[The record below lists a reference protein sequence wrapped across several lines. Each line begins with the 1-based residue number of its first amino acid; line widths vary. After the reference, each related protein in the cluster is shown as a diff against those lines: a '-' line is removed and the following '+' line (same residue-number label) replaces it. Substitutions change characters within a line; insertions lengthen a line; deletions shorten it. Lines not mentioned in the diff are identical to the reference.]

1 MKRYQIIR
9 KIGNGTTSQ
18 VYQAEDEE
26 GDIFALKVFSSSS
39 RETDWSGKE
48 ETRILKQLH
57 HPNILTI
64 IDYIASPHPTIVM
77 EYIEGDSLE
86 ERLHKGGPLHSRDAL
101 SLLKTISEAILYAHQ
116 KGIFHGDLSPKNVLL
131 KKNDPFHPVICD
143 FGLSQKGT
151 KEGDI
156 SALLKIFTLA
166 GGPNPYPINKA
177 NPTLASLI
185 RDCKAGLSETPFIP
199 SPKKKN
205 RLSGFF
211 GKS

>member
-1 MKRYQIIR
+1 MMRYHIIR
-9 KIGNGTTSQ
+9 EIGKGTTSQ

-26 GDIFALKVFSSSS
+26 GNLFALKVYSTSS

-48 ETRILKQLH
+48 ETRLLKQLH
-57 HPNILTI
+57 HPNILPI
-64 IDYIASPHPTIVM
+64 IDYISSPKPTIVM

-101 SLLKTISEAILYAHQ
+101 SLLKTISEAMLYAHQ
-116 KGIFHGDLSPKNVLL
+116 KGIFHGDLSPKNILL
-131 KKNDPFHPVICD
+131 KKNDPSQPVICD

-166 GGPNPYPINKA
+166 GGPNPYPIKTA

-185 RDCKAGLSETPFIP
+185 RDCKAGLSETPYIS
-199 SPKKKN
+199 SPKNKK
-205 RLSGFF
+205 RLFGFF